1 MMFMLRK
8 EGVMLVIKD
17 DEIKMF
23 MQFTDDRTVQN
34 CVDFREQY
42 YEDYDDFIML
52 LFKTEDKIL
61 QEYVTY
67 RMVRKQEELTKELIY
82 ECFNMDLKVKGL
94 EKYVMN
100 KLFKNVR

>member
-1 MMFMLRK
+1 MLRK

-23 MQFTDDRTVQN
+23 MQFTDDRTIQN

-42 YEDYDDFIML
+42 HEDYDDFIML
-52 LFKTEDKIL
+52 LFKTEDKLL
-61 QEYVTY
+61 QDYVTW
-67 RMVRKQEELTKELIY
+67 RMVRKQEELTREMIY

-94 EKYVMN
+94 ERYVMN
-100 KLFKNVR
+100 TLFKNVR

>member
-1 MMFMLRK
+1 MFMMKK

-23 MQFTDDRTVQN
+23 MRFVDDRTIQN
-34 CVDFREQY
+34 CVEFRENY
-42 YEDYDDFIML
+42 DEDYDDFIML

-61 QEYVTY
+61 QDYVTY

-82 ECFNMDLKVKGL
+82 ETFNMDLKVKGL

-100 KLFKNVR
+100 KLLKNVR

>member
-1 MMFMLRK
+1 MRK
-8 EGVMLVIKD
+8 DGIMLVIKD

-23 MQFTDDRTVQN
+23 MRFVDDRTIQN
-34 CVDFREQY
+34 CVDFREEY
-42 YEDYDDFIML
+42 HEDYDDFIML
-52 LFKTEDKIL
+52 LFKTENKML

-82 ECFNMDLKVKGL
+82 ETFDMNLKVKGL

-100 KLFKNVR
+100 TLFKDVR

>member
-1 MMFMLRK
+1 MRK
-8 EGVMLVIKD
+8 DGIMLVIKD

-23 MQFTDDRTVQN
+23 MRFVDDRTIQN
-34 CVDFREQY
+34 CVEFREQY
-42 YEDYDDFIML
+42 HEDYDDFIML
-52 LFKTEDKIL
+52 LFKTENKML

-82 ECFNMDLKVKGL
+82 ETFDMNLKVKGL

-100 KLFKNVR
+100 TLFKDVR